1 MHMGSYAHGCACIWG
16 LYVCLHVVYVSG
28 FEKTTHFAR
37 FIDFEL
43 VTLCESRVVGLSIT
57 LCCASIAASVPE
69 IHLPKM

>member
-1 MHMGSYAHGCACIWG
+1 M
-16 LYVCLHVVYVSG
+16 SG

-69 IHLPKM
+69 IHFPKM